1 MEKLLIVI
9 DVQNDFVTGAL
20 KNKEAI
26 KRLPNVVAEVE
37 KADKEGTEIWFT
49 RDTHF
54 SNYMDTQEGKNLP
67 VPHCI
72 KGEHGWEIVDEL
84 KDYTKGAKIFDK
96 PTFGSM
102 ELAKEIRTF
111 ANLKEIT
118 LVGYCTD
125 ICVVSNALMIKAF
138 NPEIKINVV
147 EKACAGV
154 TEESHNAAITTMKSC
169 QICIN

>member
-1 MEKLLIVI
+1 
-9 DVQNDFVTGAL
+9 
-20 KNKEAI
+20 
-26 KRLPNVVAEVE
+26 
-37 KADKEGTEIWFT
+37 
-49 RDTHF
+49 
-54 SNYMDTQEGKNLP
+54 MDTQEGKNLP